1 MTAIDLDRLLQPVT
15 EDTPAGPDLEY
26 DPAYLNAFRASLGT
40 PERRMG
46 DTVVAAEEPDW
57 PQVQTLAAD
66 LLTRAKDLRVAVL
79 LTRALSHLQGLEGL
93 ATGLALIQGMLARYW
108 DQLHPRLD
116 PEDGNDPTARV
127 NALLDLCDREH
138 LLDFLRTAP
147 LVRSPVFG
155 LLAYRDI
162 EVSEGKISPSPG
174 AKALDAA
181 TVNAIFQDCNIDELK
196 ASAATASDA
205 RGQVQGILDTLS
217 DRIRTDQ
224 LPNLDPLGGLLA
236 AIGKTLEGHLT
247 LRLPEAADT
256 VGPEDGG
263 PQPEPGTGAAMAPSA
278 KAALGQVGSREDVVH
293 AIDRICDYYS
303 RYEPSSPVPLLL
315 QRARR
320 LATGSF
326 VDIVR
331 DLAPGALA
339 EIEKVCGLGEES
351 R

>member
-1 MTAIDLDRLLQPVT
+1 MTAIDLDGFLRPVS
-15 EDTPAGPDLEY
+15 EDAPGGPDLEY
-26 DPAYLNAFRASLGT
+26 DPAYLEAFRTSLGA

-57 PQVQTLAAD
+57 RQVRALAGD
-66 LLTRAKDLRVAVL
+66 LLTRSKDLRVAVL

-93 ATGLALIQGMLARYW
+93 AAGLALIQAMLAHYW

-127 NALLDLCDREH
+127 NSLLDLCDREH
-138 LLDFLRTAP
+138 LLDCLRTAP

-155 LLAYRDI
+155 PLAYRDI

-174 AKALDAA
+174 GKALDAA
-181 TVNAIFQDCNIDELK
+181 TVNAIFQDCDIDALK
-196 ASAATASDA
+196 ASTSAAANA
-205 RGQVQGILDTLS
+205 RDQVRAILDTLAAQ
-217 DRIRTDQ
+217 IRTDQ
-224 LPNLDPLGGLLA
+224 IPNLDPLAELLA
-236 AIGKTLEGHLT
+236 AIGKTLQAHLA
-247 LRLPEAADT
+247 LRLPQTTDS
-256 VGPEDGG
+256 VGPETSES
-263 PQPEPGTGAAMAPSA
+263 QPDAGAGAAMALA
-278 KAALGQVGSREDVVH
+278 RTVAGQIGSREDVVR

-320 LATGSF
+320 LATGNF

-339 EIEKVCGLGEES
+339 EIEKVCGLGEKPH
-351 R
+351 

>member
-1 MTAIDLDRLLQPVT
+1 MTAIDLDGLLRPVT
-15 EDTPAGPDLEY
+15 EDAPAGPDLEY
-26 DPAYLNAFRASLGT
+26 DPAYLEAFRTSLGA

-57 PQVQTLAAD
+57 RQVQALAGD
-66 LLTRAKDLRVAVL
+66 LLTRSKDLRVAVL

-93 ATGLALIQGMLARYW
+93 AAGLALIRDMLARYW
-108 DQLHPRLD
+108 DQLHPHLD

-127 NALLDLCDREH
+127 NSLLDLCDREH
-138 LLDFLRTAP
+138 LLDCLRTAP

-155 LLAYRDI
+155 PLAYRDI

-174 AKALDAA
+174 GKALDAA
-181 TVNAIFQDCNIDELK
+181 TVNAIFQDCDVDALK
-196 ASAATASDA
+196 ASASAAASA
-205 RGQVQGILDTLS
+205 RDQVRAILDTLAAQ
-217 DRIRTDQ
+217 IRTDQ
-224 LPNLDPLGGLLA
+224 LPNLDPLAEVLA
-236 AIGKTLEGHLT
+236 AIGKTLQSHLA
-247 LRLPEAADT
+247 LRLPETTDSLESET
-256 VGPEDGG
+256 SES
-263 PQPEPGTGAAMAPSA
+263 QPDAGTGVAMAPGTRTTA
-278 KAALGQVGSREDVVH
+278 GQIGSRDDVVR

-339 EIEKVCGLGEES
+339 EIEKVCGLGEKPN
-351 R
+351 